1 TTSEPGT
8 TSCSWLRGCAFI
20 SVFPSFP
27 YLLSPAASPQPA
39 RLGPGLPVGYRFIEQ
54 SWYKRGSETRV
65 VNWRIEVRTS
75 IFYIPLQSQCC
86 LTSIHVRHDSCASPD
101 TCGLCWKM
109 NSLNILSSRVIGQS
123 SHSNRNR
130 QRSRSQGD
138 IPPVTAPADLSK
150 LRSYSSHDFHSAD
163 VFEKSSD
170 DGSGLTHEED
180 QLSLTFDEKSPLIR
194 GLQKDGS
201 FATNSTLGL
210 VAQRFFDAVA
220 EAIKFI
226 LSTLAAPGIF
236 AIECFH
242 EDEGRYS
249 PMAPAR
255 KLGRFLFG
263 SSASSANTSAKGVKR
278 TESRRRQGSTR
289 KLRSHRSRDSI
300 ASSTSESEGDR
311 KALKGS
317 SGNKSRSSKAKSS
330 KSDQMS
336 DESTPRRSIRIKLHN
351 EEALKRQRQRRSQ
364 SVDLDQSSETGP
376 LNPDSLKSPTSS
388 SIHKVTRYPHSP
400 VPPRP
405 LIPPRLPS
413 YTATSRTYR
422 APQKTLILDLDET
435 LIHSLAK
442 GGRMSSGHMVEVKLA
457 APMTTALSPG
467 APPTTLGPQ
476 HPILYYVHKRPHCDE
491 FLRKICKWY
500 KLVIFTASV
509 QEYADP
515 VIDWLEQERKYFHAR
530 YYRQHCTFRNGAYI
544 KDLSSVEP
552 DLSKVM
558 ILDNSPMSYIFHE
571 DNAIPI
577 EGWINDPTDNGLL
590 HLVPM
595 LEALQY
601 VTDVRAFLALRRG
614 EAEA

>member
-1 TTSEPGT
+1 
-8 TSCSWLRGCAFI
+8 
-20 SVFPSFP
+20 
-27 YLLSPAASPQPA
+27 
-39 RLGPGLPVGYRFIEQ
+39 
-54 SWYKRGSETRV
+54 
-65 VNWRIEVRTS
+65 
-75 IFYIPLQSQCC
+75 
-86 LTSIHVRHDSCASPD
+86 
-101 TCGLCWKM
+101 M
-109 NSLNILSSRVIGQS
+109 NSLSIISSRVIGQS
-123 SHSNRNR
+123 SNSNRNR

-138 IPPVTAPADLSK
+138 ITPVTSPTDLSK
-150 LRSYSSHDFHSAD
+150 FRSYSSDDFQSAD
-163 VFEKSSD
+163 VFQKSSD
-170 DGSGLTHEED
+170 DGPRIIQEED
-180 QLSLTFDEKSPLIR
+180 PFGLTFDEKSPLIR

-210 VAQRFFDAVA
+210 VAQRVFDAVA
-220 EAIKFI
+220 EAINFI
-226 LSTLAAPGIF
+226 LSTLATPGIF
-236 AIECFH
+236 AIQCFR
-242 EDEGRYS
+242 DDDGRYS
-249 PMAPAR
+249 PIAPVR

-263 SSASSANTSAKGVKR
+263 SSASSAGTTKGAKR
-278 TESRRRQGSTR
+278 TERKRRRGSTR
-289 KLRSHRSRDSI
+289 KLKNHRSRDSI
-300 ASSTSESEGDR
+300 PSSTSESEGDR
-311 KALKGS
+311 KALKGLA
-317 SGNKSRSSKAKSS
+317 GNKSRSSKVKSPRLE
-330 KSDQMS
+330 DIP
-336 DESTPRRSIRIKLHN
+336 DETTPRRSIRIKLHN
-351 EEALKRQRQRRSQ
+351 EEALKRERQRRSQ
-364 SVDLDQSSETGP
+364 SVEPDQSPQAGT

-388 SIHKVTRYPHSP
+388 SIHRVTRYPHSP

-413 YTATSRTYR
+413 YTATSRTSR
-422 APQKTLILDLDET
+422 GPQKTLILDLDET

-500 KLVIFTASV
+500 KLVVFTASV

-614 EAEA
+614 ETEA